1 MEATLTVGP
10 SGSFWVEVDG
20 ERVIEK
26 TGLGFPGEDAIVE
39 KVRAKLK

>member
-1 MEATLTVGP
+1 VGP

-26 TGLGFPGEDAIVE
+26 TGLGFPSEEDVVA
-39 KVRAKLK
+39 KVRAKLQP